1 MLCLGFYPTPDYRP
15 CQDGIVLIGNQGGTD
30 QAPTADLV
38 PIIILQDERPGR
50 SGIERGRQGIFLQRP
65 DGVPAGRIRQRFPE
79 PVIAD
84 GHSSRHLSH
93 IQEVGR
99 MPVRKSTD
107 RVHDPTDLV
116 QILFLTREPVHVRAG
131 ENVTQGFVAHP
142 QESPARFIKLVFRQA
157 GVRGIPVGIRG
168 KRGMHGG
175 KVPVRSALHLH
186 AQPRELLVTD
196 EKTPS

>member
-1 MLCLGFYPTPDYRP
+1 M
-15 CQDGIVLIGNQGGTD
+15 
-30 QAPTADLV
+30 
-38 PIIILQDERPGR
+38 
-50 SGIERGRQGIFLQRP
+50 
-65 DGVPAGRIRQRFPE
+65 
-79 PVIAD
+79 
-84 GHSSRHLSH
+84 
-93 IQEVGR
+93 GR

-107 RVHDPTDLV
+107 RVHDPADLV

-131 ENVTQGFVAHP
+131 ENVTQGFVTHP

-157 GVRGIPVGIRG
+157 GVRGIPVRIRG